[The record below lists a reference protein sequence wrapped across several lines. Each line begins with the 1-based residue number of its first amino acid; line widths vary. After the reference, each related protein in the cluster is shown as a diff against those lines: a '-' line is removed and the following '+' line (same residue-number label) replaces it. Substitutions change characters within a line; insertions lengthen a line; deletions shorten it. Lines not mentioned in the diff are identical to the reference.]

1 MGGSGAW
8 EFCCRGG
15 CEKLIN
21 SWTLES
27 QMNFWGSY
35 GSMSRGFTINFFW
48 RVGSAFFYCLFE
60 RAFPGAPKKVYFVGG
75 PLESQ
80 KVMVNVRKCRKTFW
94 DSNVTGNF
102 FKFFLRPDMD
112 SAHVN
117 ALYGPFLNTK
127 YLNFFPDLIPKGVPL
142 LGDFRDFLNRHN
154 FFCYFR
160 IWIGFSL

>member
-1 MGGSGAW
+1 MAGWKIQSVITGFWEVGGSGAW

-80 KVMVNVRKCRKTFW
+80 KVIADVRKCSKSFW
-94 DSNVTGNF
+94 DSNVPGNF
-102 FKFFLRPDMD
+102 LLIFLRPNMD
-112 SAHVN
+112 TAH
-117 ALYGPFLNTK
+117 LNTPYWSFFDLK
-127 YLNFFPDLIPKGVPL
+127 LKKFFPDPIPKGVPL
-142 LGDFRDFLNRHN
+142 LGDFREF
-154 FFCYFR
+154 
-160 IWIGFSL
+160 